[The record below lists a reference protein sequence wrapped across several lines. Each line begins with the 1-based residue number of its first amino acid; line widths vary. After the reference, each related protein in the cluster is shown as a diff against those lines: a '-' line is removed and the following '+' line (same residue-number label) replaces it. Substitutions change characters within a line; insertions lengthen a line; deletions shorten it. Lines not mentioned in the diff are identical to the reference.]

1 MCGRIQ
7 VLLGKEHSN
16 ALCIVVL
23 QLPNPSFIN
32 HLTRKSCQ
40 EGPGDWD
47 SAVVVER
54 GESAVVAQWG
64 KSVVVAKQGESA
76 IVNELVRTA
85 VFVELGESVA
95 VDKQG
100 ENSEHPTPK

>member
-1 MCGRIQ
+1 MCHCGASICKDSLAQREEQFIVMCGRIQ
-7 VLLGKEHSN
+7 VLLGEEHSN

-23 QLPNPSFIN
+23 QLPNPSFVN

-54 GESAVVAQWG
+54 GESAVVAQ
-64 KSVVVAKQGESA
+64 
-76 IVNELVRTA
+76 
-85 VFVELGESVA
+85 
-95 VDKQG
+95 
-100 ENSEHPTPK
+100 